1 MARIGIFGM
10 GNWGTALAKIWG
22 EDGHTVAGWTIENDV
37 YESLMMESINHKYL
51 PEVKIPNL
59 QATMAHED
67 ILESSE
73 ILVFALPSGVIL
85 EVIDLVL
92 PGLRPSHVILD
103 LAKGLAPEEASE
115 DGMIS
120 NAIEQRLRAV
130 KKSNPVLV
138 LTGPTIAPEVARGVI
153 TSALVAC
160 DDDSVASKIAQRL
173 STKTLILTSA
183 DDPVGAELWGAYK
196 NTVALACGLVDGLR
210 GSIGGDNLKAALVQS
225 GFNEGRYLLSLMGAS
240 PDTAF
245 GPAGI
250 GDLYVTST
258 SPRSRNRTL
267 GEMLGRGLSLE
278 EALAQMTMVAEG
290 VRAARMFSQTAEKN
304 GWEAPF
310 LSALCDLLS
319 GSISAEESV
328 RRMVESIQ

>member
-1 MARIGIFGM
+1 
-10 GNWGTALAKIWG
+10 
-22 EDGHTVAGWTIENDV
+22 
-37 YESLMMESINHKYL
+37 MESINHKYL
-51 PEVKIPNL
+51 PDIEIPNL

-120 NAIEQRLRAV
+120 NAIEQRLRTV
-130 KKSNPVLV
+130 NKSNPVLV

-225 GFNEGRYLLSLMGAS
+225 GFNEGRYLLSMMGAS

-304 GWEAPF
+304 DWDTPF
-310 LSALCDLLS
+310 LDALCHLLD

>member
-1 MARIGIFGM
+1 
-10 GNWGTALAKIWG
+10 
-22 EDGHTVAGWTIENDV
+22 
-37 YESLMMESINHKYL
+37 MMESINHKYL
-51 PEVKIPNL
+51 PDIEIPNL

-120 NAIEQRLRAV
+120 NAIEQRLRTLN
-130 KKSNPVLV
+130 KSNPVLV

-225 GFNEGRYLLSLMGAS
+225 GFNEGRYLLSMMGAS

-304 GWEAPF
+304 GWDTPF
-310 LSALCDLLS
+310 LSALCDLLD